1 MTVGDV
7 CRALDVNV
15 LMYCDVLV
23 PKLLEVLRAPAA
35 DAACKTG
42 ALGVLGDAALATEE
56 AFFPYMHQ
64 VLDVVML
71 AASVPLPDGKDDYD
85 LIEDINKLRES
96 VLEAITGIIQGMKK
110 SPEHLVQ
117 GLQPHAANIIE
128 FLKTLAT
135 EEDTPPEVLK
145 AATGVLGDMCDGLMG
160 HIKPLLNQPHIM
172 GLCERCMGDA
182 GTAPEVKEL
191 AQWTVQKV
199 QAVLQMQ

>member
-1 MTVGDV
+1 M
-7 CRALDVNV
+7 
-15 LMYCDVLV
+15 
-23 PKLLEVLRAPAA
+23 
-35 DAACKTG
+35 
-42 ALGVLGDAALATEE
+42 
-56 AFFPYMHQ
+56 
-64 VLDVVML
+64 
-71 AASVPLPDGKDDYD
+71 PDDDDYD
-85 LIEDINKLRES
+85 LIENINKLRES